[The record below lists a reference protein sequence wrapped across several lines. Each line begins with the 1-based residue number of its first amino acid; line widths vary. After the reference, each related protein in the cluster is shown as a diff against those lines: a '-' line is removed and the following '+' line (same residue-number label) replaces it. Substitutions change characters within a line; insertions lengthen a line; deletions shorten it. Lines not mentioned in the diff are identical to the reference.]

1 MMILTDLIKRQ
12 MFECVVM
19 FASGIGLGALYSLF
33 VFCKNVAV
41 SSDDGGKRIMVKL
54 TAALEIAFWIF
65 AAVYITGFI
74 GYAAFGALSVHG
86 FLMMFLGALLWRRL
100 FYGKI
105 KN

>member
-1 MMILTDLIKRQ
+1 MILTDLIKRQ
-12 MFECVVM
+12 MFECAVM
-19 FASGIGLGALYSLF
+19 LASGVGLGALYSLF
-33 VFCKNVAV
+33 IFCKNAV
-41 SSDDGGKRIMVKL
+41 MASGGCDARIRVKL

-74 GYAAFGALSVHG
+74 DYAAFGALSVHG

-105 KN
+105 EN